1 MIIIRLCL
9 IYGIFFDDLD
19 LQIVEGN
26 LFYERSATKPCLGGS
41 LEILDIIVQPYGHGK
56 VQGGTGFFERIKDL
70 VGSGIRCIVFNDD
83 VSKHMGFFKF
93 SDPESEHSFPR
104 KMTEMVI
111 NYTYAL

>member
-9 IYGIFFDDLD
+9 ICGIFFDDLD
-19 LQIVEGN
+19 LEIVEGN
-26 LFYERSATKPCLGGS
+26 FFYEGSAAEPGLCGS
-41 LEILDIIVQPYGHGK
+41 LEIFDVVVQPYGNGK
-56 VQGGTGFFERIKDL
+56 VKGGTGFFKGIKDL